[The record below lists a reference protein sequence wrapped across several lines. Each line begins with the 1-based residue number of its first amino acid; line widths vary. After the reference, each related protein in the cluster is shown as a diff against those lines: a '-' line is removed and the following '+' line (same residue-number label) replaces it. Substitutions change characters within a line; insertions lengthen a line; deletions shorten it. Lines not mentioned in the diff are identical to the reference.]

1 MKTIWKFEL
10 TEETV
15 LRLPRGSK
23 VLSVGV
29 QNDLIYLWAEVDT
42 LADLVDRRFAVYG
55 TGMRILVESDQS
67 LEFVGTVMI
76 HGDRLV
82 FHVYEVVKKVM
93 LGSTEIAYQ

>member
-1 MKTIWKFEL
+1 M

-15 LRLPRGSK
+15 WRLPRGSK
-23 VLSVGV
+23 VLSVGA
-29 QNDLIYLWAEVDT
+29 QNNLIYLWAEVDT
-42 LADLVDRRFAVYG
+42 LADLVDRRFVVYG
-55 TGMRILVESDQS
+55 TGMRILVDSDQS

-82 FHVYEVVKKVM
+82 FHVYEVVQKVM